1 MPERRKGEP
10 LNEFI
15 GKFVSDKRDKKKWPN
30 PKQRLAVGY
39 AEAKERSK
47 KRG

>member
-1 MPERRKGEP
+1 MPERSKGQP

-15 GKFVSDKRDKKKWPN
+15 GKFMSDKHDKKKWPKQ
-30 PKQRLAVGY
+30 KQRLAVGY

-47 KRG
+47 KR